1 PDACAVRGD
10 SGPLLTYAELNQ
22 QANQLAHRLIELGVE
37 PDTRVAVSLRRG
49 PEMVVALLG
58 ILKAGGAYVPI
69 DPDLPSARRAYML
82 ENSAPRALLASQDL
96 LADLPDPGVPVL
108 VLDGHDDSAQ
118 LAAKPIT
125 NPDAKALGLQPNH
138 LAYVLYT
145 SGSTG
150 QPKGVMN
157 EHLGVVN
164 RLLWARDAYQVN
176 RQDRVLQKT
185 PFGFDVSVWEFFL

>member
-1 PDACAVRGD
+1 D

-22 QANQLAHRLIELGVE
+22 QANQLAHRLIELGVQ

-49 PEMVVALLG
+49 AEMVVALLG

-69 DPDLPSARRAYML
+69 DPDLPSARQAYML
-82 ENSAPRALLASQDL
+82 EDSSPRAVLTTLDL
-96 LADLPDPGVPVL
+96 SENLPAMTLPVL
-108 VLDGHDDSAQ
+108 ILDDHQNSSQ
-118 LAAKPIT
+118 LAAQPT
-125 NPDAKALGLQPNH
+125 GNPDAKALGLQPNH

-150 QPKGVMN
+150 TPKGVMN

-164 RLLWARDAYQVN
+164 RLLWARDAYHV
-176 RQDRVLQKT
+176 
-185 PFGFDVSVWEFFL
+185 

>member
-1 PDACAVRGD
+1 QRPDACAVRGD

-49 PEMVVALLG
+49 AEMVVALLG

-69 DPDLPSARRAYML
+69 DPDLPSARQAYML
-82 ENSAPRALLASQDL
+82 SDSAPRALLTSQDL
-96 LADLPDPGVPVL
+96 LASLPALSVPAL
-108 VLDGHDDSAQ
+108 VLDGHDDRAQ
-118 LAAKPIT
+118 LARQQSV

-145 SGSTG
+145 SGST
-150 QPKGVMN
+150 
-157 EHLGVVN
+157 
-164 RLLWARDAYQVN
+164 
-176 RQDRVLQKT
+176 
-185 PFGFDVSVWEFFL
+185 

>member
-1 PDACAVRGD
+1 D

-69 DPDLPSARRAYML
+69 DPDLPSARQAYML
-82 ENSAPRALLASQDL
+82 EDSSPQAVLTTQDL
-96 LADLPDPGVPVL
+96 HDNLPALDLPVL
-108 VLDGHDDSAQ
+108 VLDDRDDLAQ
-118 LAAKPIT
+118 LTRQPSV

-145 SGSTG
+145 SGST
-150 QPKGVMN
+150 
-157 EHLGVVN
+157 
-164 RLLWARDAYQVN
+164 
-176 RQDRVLQKT
+176 
-185 PFGFDVSVWEFFL
+185 